1 VNDLSQM
8 EHGAL
13 RAFLATP
20 GPLKSGLEKF
30 VRNLAEQHRAS
41 CSMAMATV
49 PRQIEVASDNA
60 AKAQVLDEFWDML
73 GDTLGQEMPEL
84 EAEQGQVL

>member
-20 GPLKSGLEKF
+20 GALKSGLEKF
-30 VRNLAEQHRAS
+30 VSSLAEQHRRS
-41 CSMAMATV
+41 CTMAMASV

-60 AKAQVLDEFWDML
+60 AKAQVLDEFWD
-73 GDTLGQEMPEL
+73 TLADLLVQPEPEP
-84 EAEQGQVL
+84 EAEEVL